1 MITFTRVTPT
11 YTPSTDTMTSVTT
24 TVTGDA
30 IEVRPNQAD
39 LLRYKE
45 LGLLLTETV
54 TLFFTPTT
62 YGQLPAPGDTVV
74 WPASGS
80 TATTYTVRDL
90 SPLRPDGVVIAARIA
105 CGR

>member
-11 YTPSTDTMTSVTT
+11 YNPSSDTMSTVTT

-30 IEVRPNQAD
+30 IQVQPNASDIQ
-39 LLRYKE
+39 RFKE
-45 LGLLLTETV
+45 RDLLLTETI
-54 TLFFTPTT
+54 LLLFTPTT
-62 YGQLPAPGDTVV
+62 YGYVPMPGDTVV

-80 TATTYTVRDL
+80 TATTYTVRDVN
-90 SPLRPDGVVIAARIA
+90 PLAPDGVVIMARVA